1 MNNEVLIVSSIKELM
16 SYGYIPENVNKEFV
30 YECLTFLL
38 KEMGI
43 RGYGSLHYWMY
54 APPKPPIITPKK
66 PTWILKIKGMEL
78 TINDLK

>member
-30 YECLTFLL
+30 YEGLTFLL

-43 RGYGSLHYWMY
+43 
-54 APPKPPIITPKK
+54 PPPPS
-66 PTWILKIKGMEL
+66 
-78 TINDLK
+78 